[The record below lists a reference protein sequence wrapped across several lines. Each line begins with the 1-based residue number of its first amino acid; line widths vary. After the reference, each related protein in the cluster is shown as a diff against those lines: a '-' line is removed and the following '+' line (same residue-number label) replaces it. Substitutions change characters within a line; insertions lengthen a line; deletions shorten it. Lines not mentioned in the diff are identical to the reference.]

1 VSSAKHLQIFTSL
14 QMLCVAFLLVVPAL
28 AADAGRTLLRRS
40 LRADKTRLQTDYPF
54 YHTSAEIESET
65 ARLLKLCD
73 GATSA
78 SFTVENVTIQEL
90 RIRAPGSH
98 PKNRVSIVFGE
109 HSRELISPETGLMLL
124 KMLCG
129 DVASKEL
136 AAQALESSE
145 FQLILNSNPRSRVKV
160 EQGDYCLRANP
171 KGVDLNR
178 NWDENWSL
186 NDHSADSDQ
195 YPGDSPFSEPET
207 QALKHF
213 ITEFKPTTFLSDHS
227 GTLGMYMPWA
237 YDSKHLAV
245 RNRESMLS
253 VLVEVDENHCQCP
266 FGAAG
271 LEVGYDCPGTSF
283 DWVYDNLKAN
293 FSFAWEI
300 WASPSQVDSLK
311 SRWLEEKEQRKT
323 SLTQENLGS
332 KELAELQK
340 GQHSDFLSL
349 AETEVSEDCFGTFN
363 PGTREDYDKSVDNW
377 ATSYLRMAMA
387 TAKLL

>member
-1 VSSAKHLQIFTSL
+1 VSSAKHLQIFKSL
-14 QMLCVAFLLVVPAL
+14 QMLSVALLLVVPAL
-28 AADAGRTLLRRS
+28 AVDAGRTLLRRS
-40 LRADKTRLQTDYPF
+40 LRAEKTRLQTDYPF

-65 ARLLKLCD
+65 ARLLKSCD

-78 SFTVENVTIQEL
+78 SFTVDNVTIQEL

-124 KMLCG
+124 KILCG

-136 AAQALESSE
+136 AAQALEASE
-145 FQLILNSNPRSRVKV
+145 FQLILNANPRSRVKV

-171 KGVDLNR
+171 AGVDLNR

-186 NDHSADSDQ
+186 NEHSAGSDQ
-195 YPGDSPFSEPET
+195 YPGAAPFSEPET
-207 QALKHF
+207 QALKHL
-213 ITEFKPTTFLSDHS
+213 ITEFKPTTFLSVHS

-245 RNRESMLS
+245 RNRENMLT

-283 DWVYDNLKAN
+283 DWVYDNLNAN

-300 WASPSQVDSLK
+300 WASPSQADSLK
-311 SRWLEEKEQRKT
+311 SRWVEEKEKRKT

-332 KELAELQK
+332 KELAKLQE

-349 AETEVSEDCFGTFN
+349 AETDVSEECFGTFN
-363 PGTREDYDKSVDNW
+363 PGTQEDYDTSVDNW
-377 ATSYLRMAMA
+377 ATSYLRMAVA